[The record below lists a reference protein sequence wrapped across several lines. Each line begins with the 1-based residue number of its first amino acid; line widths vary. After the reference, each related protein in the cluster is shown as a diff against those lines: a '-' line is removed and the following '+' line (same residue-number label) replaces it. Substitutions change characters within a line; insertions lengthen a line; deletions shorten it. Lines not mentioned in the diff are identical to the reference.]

1 MKALHLLVGGSLIG
15 VAGMVSQFEVGWDSR
30 RETLLAGRV
39 LAATPPVP
47 PVKERFTGRREA
59 GVLAPLATIVGTVK
73 DEAGEPLIGAIVAL
87 LEPHSRGKE
96 LHSVRTDTKGK
107 FAATI
112 APGAYRLRATAAG
125 FSSLLTRV
133 QLDRS
138 GRVTYDFALKRTD
151 TLVFKRGDSDDY
163 RWIARSVPRQILN
176 LLPSVGSDQNTN
188 AESSARRA
196 TFRGMA
202 QFLMASGGQPGTA
215 GLLPTQN
222 FYGTNFAIAGGL
234 DGRIELALIGQRG
247 AGIAAPQRLTAIA
260 AMRTPGQQET
270 TATISYGQF
279 SLRSPFTGLGAPLPG
294 ETLNQLSITSSSSWQ
309 LTDSL
314 LVVYGLDYASFIGSA
329 AREHESLLPQVAIQY
344 LANPRWRLHGGVTPG
359 RQRSRLSLDAF
370 RGETIEQPFET
381 VAPEIAFAEQRPLVD
396 HSRRYEAGVERLF
409 ADGSGSVG
417 ATLFYDQ
424 IEGHGVGLVP
434 LLPVGSI
441 GATANG
447 AHAVHAPASSQVRAL
462 QGNVRGGRVVVRRAI
477 TDRISATLGYSAG
490 YGRHVHN
497 LRAASPSPA
506 GNFHERLFQVA
517 TGQVD
522 LDLVDR
528 TGTRISTVLR
538 LTPSPLLFAIDPFAG
553 QMGVY
558 EPTINVYLTQD
569 LPRFG
574 LPIQWQAIVDL
585 RNLLNQAPV
594 IEEGGA
600 LLLATRSSRVIR
612 GGVAF
617 RW

>member
-15 VAGMVSQFEVGWDSR
+15 VAGLVPQLEAG
-30 RETLLAGRV
+30 REAGREILLSGRV
-39 LAATPPVP
+39 LAASPPIA
-47 PVKERFTGRREA
+47 PVKAGLSARRETGA
-59 GVLAPLATIVGTVK
+59 YAPLATIVGTVK

-87 LEPHSRGKE
+87 LEPHARGKE
-96 LHSVRTDTKGK
+96 LQSVRTDTKGK

-163 RWIARSVPRQILN
+163 RWIARSVPRQILK
-176 LLPSVGSDQNTN
+176 LLPGAEIDPNTD
-188 AESSARRA
+188 ADLSARRA

-202 QFLMASGGQPGTA
+202 QFLMTPGVPRGTA
-215 GLLPTQN
+215 GILPGQN
-222 FYGTNFAIAGGL
+222 FYGTNFAMAGGL
-234 DGRIELALIGQRG
+234 DGRIEVALIGQRG
-247 AGIAAPQRLTAIA
+247 AGVAAPQRLTAIA
-260 AMRTPGQQET
+260 SMRTAGQQET

-279 SLRSPFTGLGAPLPG
+279 SLRSPFTGLGSVLPG
-294 ETLNQLSITSSSSWQ
+294 ETLNQLSISSSSSWQ

-314 LVVYGLDYASFIGSA
+314 LVVYGLDYATFIGSA

-359 RQRSRLSLDAF
+359 RQRARLSLEAF
-370 RGETIEQPFET
+370 RGETIEQPLET
-381 VAPEIAFAEQRPLVD
+381 VAPEIAFADQHPLVD

-409 ADGSGSVG
+409 DGGSGSIG
-417 ATLFYDQ
+417 TTLFYDQ
-424 IEGHGVGLVP
+424 IDGHGVGLSPFFASGSLSQITAGGAVP
-434 LLPVGSI
+434 
-441 GATANG
+441 
-447 AHAVHAPASSQVRAL
+447 QVRAL
-462 QGNVRGGRVVVRRAI
+462 HGNVRGGRVVIRRAL
-477 TDRISATLGYSAG
+477 TDRITATLGYSAG
-490 YGRHVHN
+490 HGRHVYD
-497 LRAASPSPA
+497 LRATSGSSA

-522 LDLVDR
+522 LDLVDQ

-558 EPTINVYLTQD
+558 DPTLNLYVTQD
-569 LPRFG
+569 LPSLG

-600 LLLATRSSRVIR
+600 LLLATRSSRIIR